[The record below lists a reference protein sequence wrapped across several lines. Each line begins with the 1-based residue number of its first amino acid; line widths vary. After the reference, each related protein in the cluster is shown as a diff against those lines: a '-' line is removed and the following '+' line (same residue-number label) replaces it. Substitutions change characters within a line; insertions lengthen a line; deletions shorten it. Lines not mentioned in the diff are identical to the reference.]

1 MMQFDLNTTSLPGHG
16 DHHLF
21 FKFELRSEGAI
32 FGNKAIGEVRVPFKD
47 LIEGFNGSVRIVNYH
62 VRNSDEEPIGVL
74 SFSYEVKEK
83 IKRIDTQKL
92 CYPVKP
98 NYTMPPPTFPLQL
111 SPPVAVDHGVY
122 QHKYPS
128 PLIQAPASYRY
139 MKKTPEW
146 DRENQAAQA
155 VRPELIKHDY
165 KVTDSN
171 RENLAIE
178 VNSTLIFFLVESL
191 RQWRI
196 HFAQNLTGSNGNWL
210 AESSAQVR
218 TTSTANI
225 DHREATSLQL

>member
-1 MMQFDLNTTSLPGHG
+1 
-16 DHHLF
+16 
-21 FKFELRSEGAI
+21 
-32 FGNKAIGEVRVPFKD
+32 
-47 LIEGFNGSVRIVNYH
+47 
-62 VRNSDEEPIGVL
+62 
-74 SFSYEVKEK
+74 
-83 IKRIDTQKL
+83 
-92 CYPVKP
+92 
-98 NYTMPPPTFPLQL
+98 MPPPTFPLQL

-146 DRENQAAQA
+146 ICFHFTERSKIDCYPVVAIFSSSWLELVIETYISVRLEIEFSRYRIGKIQAAQA

-210 AESSAQVR
+210 AESSAQAR

-225 DHREATSLQL
+225 DHGEATIMILDGFFFWLLADISLL